1 MFYIRV
7 YSIYLGSK
15 EAVKCKGTYDIP
27 SKPKWIRIHLLGKEQ
42 KEEYADALNDRIKD
56 YLSIGIVKRIYP
68 YEIRVEFILAK
79 LTACKKREVNIHIV
93 YRRRTLEQKQNHLM
107 YLTLKKPSKPGAIH
121 GKSH

>member
-1 MFYIRV
+1 M
-7 YSIYLGSK
+7 
-15 EAVKCKGTYDIP
+15 KCKGTYDIP

-68 YEIRVEFILAK
+68 YETRLEFILAK
-79 LTACKKREVNIHIV
+79 STAWKKRVVNIHIV

-107 YLTLKKPSKPGAIH
+107 YLTLKKPGAIH